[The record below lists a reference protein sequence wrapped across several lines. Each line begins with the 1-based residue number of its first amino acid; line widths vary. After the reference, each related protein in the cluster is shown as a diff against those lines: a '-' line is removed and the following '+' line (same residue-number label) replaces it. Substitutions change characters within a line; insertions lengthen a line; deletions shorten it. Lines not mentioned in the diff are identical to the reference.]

1 MSSTMQ
7 AFYLARAADAGRAA
21 DAATLANVR
30 DRFRLSQ
37 ETWADLAAR
46 AGRVD
51 AMRSRLVDEKA
62 AERAAEALAG

>member
-7 AFYLARAADAGRAA
+7 TFYLARAADAGLAA

-30 DRFRLSQ
+30 DRHRLSQ
-37 ETWADLAAR
+37 ATWADLAAR

-51 AMRSRLVDEKA
+51 EMRTRLVAEKA
-62 AERAAEALAG
+62 AAPLAVSLAG

>member
-7 AFYLARAADAGRAA
+7 TFYLTRAADSGRAA
-21 DAATLANVR
+21 DAATLDNVR

-37 ETWADLAAR
+37 ATWTDLAVR

-51 AMRSRLVDEKA
+51 AMRSRLVVEKA
-62 AERAAEALAG
+62 AALAAEALAD

>member
-7 AFYLARAADAGRAA
+7 TFYLARAADAGRAA

-30 DRFRLSQ
+30 ERFRLSQ
-37 ETWADLAAR
+37 ATWADLAER

-51 AMRSRLVDEKA
+51 AMRTRLIAEKG
-62 AERAAEALAG
+62 AERAAAALAG